1 MLGKK
6 NMNDTAHARSAGG
19 YGFRLRAR
27 EYFKSWT
34 FASHLNWPVP
44 PSSDN
49 NRNICPGTDNP
60 LQPLSNMPE
69 VYQNSIQK
77 MK

>member
-19 YGFRLRAR
+19 EGFWLHI
-27 EYFKSWT
+27 FKSWT

-44 PSSDN
+44 PSSEN
-49 NRNICPGTDNP
+49 NRNIYPGTDNP

-69 VYQNSIQK
+69 ASKLLVQK